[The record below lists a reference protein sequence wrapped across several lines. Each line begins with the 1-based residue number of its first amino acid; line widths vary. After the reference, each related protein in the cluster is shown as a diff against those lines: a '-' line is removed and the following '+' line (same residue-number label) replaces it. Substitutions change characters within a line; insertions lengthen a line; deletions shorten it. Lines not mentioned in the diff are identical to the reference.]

1 MVRFLGG
8 MGCRAGIH
16 ELDRKRVIYFAAFMS
31 AESFL
36 CSAFAG
42 FQHVL
47 KGLKFAQR
55 FAFFY

>member
-1 MVRFLGG
+1 MVRFSGG
-8 MGCRAGIH
+8 MGFRAGVH
-16 ELDRKRVIYFAAFMS
+16 ELDRKRVIYFSALMF

-36 CSAFAG
+36 CSSFAG

-47 KGLKFAQR
+47 KDLN